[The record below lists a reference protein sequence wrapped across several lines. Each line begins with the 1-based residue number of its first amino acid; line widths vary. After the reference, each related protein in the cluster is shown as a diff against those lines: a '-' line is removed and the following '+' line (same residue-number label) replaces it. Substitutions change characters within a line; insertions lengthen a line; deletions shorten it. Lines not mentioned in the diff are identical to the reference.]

1 MEKPRL
7 SMWQIANISIG
18 VMGIQFGW
26 GLQNANMSA
35 IYEKL
40 GATTSLLPLLWLAGP
55 ATSLV
60 AHPLIGFMSDRTWTR
75 IGRRRPFLIGGAICS
90 ALALFFMPTSPTLWV
105 AAAILWVQDFAINS
119 TSEPFRPLIA
129 DKLGE
134 GQRTLGFAV
143 QSFFNGLGAAFA
155 SVMPF
160 ILGIIGVTGETSTGI
175 PLTIKYAFRF
185 GAVFFLA
192 SVLWT
197 VLSTKETPPDDL
209 AALRERQKATRGR
222 AWFKEFFGLVGKM
235 PQTMRQVALVQVFTS
250 LGLFSIY
257 IFLSPTI
264 ARHVFGATG
273 PQSASYNQGI
283 EWAGVCFGASAI
295 VGLVAALLLPRLVAL
310 TSRKM
315 AHALSLICGGL
326 GLLSIYLIQNP
337 YLLLIS
343 MTGVGFAWA
352 SVPAMPYAILSSA
365 IPRDRMGVYMGM
377 FSFFIAGPGIFASL
391 AYRPLMKYLF
401 NGNPLYVVMWG
412 GCCFLIAAALMW
424 RVHDP
429 VEQKE
434 FKPAT
439 TSGLDKDVLLV
450 QERVT

>member
-7 SMWQIANISIG
+7 SVWQIANISVG
-18 VMGIQFGW
+18 VLGIQFGW

-35 IYEKL
+35 IFEKL
-40 GATTSLLPLLWLAGP
+40 GATPSLLPLLWLAGP
-55 ATSLV
+55 MTSLL
-60 AHPLIGFMSDRTWTR
+60 AHPIVGFMSDRTWTR
-75 IGRRRPFLIGGAICS
+75 IGRRRPFLIGGAIC
-90 ALALFFMPTSPTLWV
+90 AFIALFFMPTSPTLWV
-105 AAAILWVQDFAINS
+105 AASILWIQDFAINA

-143 QSFFNGLGAAFA
+143 QSFFNNLGAAFA

-160 ILGIIGVTGETSTGI
+160 ILSIIGVTGETSTGI

-197 VLSTKETPPDDL
+197 VLSTKETPPENL

-222 AWFKEFFGLVGKM
+222 AWFKEFFGLMGKM
-235 PQTMRQVALVQVFTS
+235 PQTMRQFAVVQIFTS
-250 LGLFSIY
+250 LGMFSIY

-273 PQSASYNQGI
+273 PQSPSYNQGI
-283 EWAGVCFGASAI
+283 EWAGVCFGVSSVI
-295 VGLVAALLLPRLVAL
+295 SLVAALLLPRLATL

-315 AHALSLICGGL
+315 AHALTLICGGL

-337 YLLLIS
+337 YLVLIS
-343 MTGVGFAWA
+343 IAGVGLAGA

-365 IPRDRMGVYMGM
+365 ISRDQMGVYMGM
-377 FSFFIAGPGIFASL
+377 FSFFIAGPGIFAML
-391 AYRPLMKYLF
+391 AFRPLMKYFF
-401 NGNPLYVVMWG
+401 NSNPLYIVMCG

-424 RVHDP
+424 RVRDP

-434 FKPAT
+434 LKPAT
-439 TSGLDKDVLLV
+439 KSLEQDALLMP
-450 QERVT
+450 ERLT